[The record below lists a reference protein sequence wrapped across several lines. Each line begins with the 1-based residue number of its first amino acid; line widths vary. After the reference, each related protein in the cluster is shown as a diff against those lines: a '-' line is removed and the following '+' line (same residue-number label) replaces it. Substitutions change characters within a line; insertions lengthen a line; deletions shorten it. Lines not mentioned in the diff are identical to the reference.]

1 MLYEMHHDLRQ
12 MLEDLG
18 FPTRWVYGP
27 TPTDIENYPDSLIV
41 IERDR
46 NASDTI
52 RSVQGVQRNARK
64 LRVRDLAA
72 QIRIYA
78 RSTVPSAHI
87 GNHEREC
94 EKIVDAVIVALAEW
108 GAAARATGSNGIV
121 PTEAKYLSAAD
132 REEVEIWPGVV
143 YSLKFE
149 VPRSVQK
156 RTYAGAAQPE
166 GGPAHFRSQTRVTE
180 TTSPDADPEV
190 GCGGV
195 P

>member
-1 MLYEMHHDLRQ
+1 MLYEMHHDLRG
-12 MLEDLG
+12 MLEALG

-27 TPTDIENYPDSLIV
+27 TPTDLLNYPDSLVV

-52 RSVQGVQRNARK
+52 RAVQGVQRNARK
-64 LRVRDLAA
+64 MRVRDLVA

-94 EKIVDAVIVALAEW
+94 EKIVDAVIIALEEW
-108 GAAARATGSNGIV
+108 GTAGRAGNI
-121 PTEAKYLSAAD
+121 PITEAKYLSA
-132 REEVEIWPGVV
+132 EERQDVEIWPGVV
-143 YSLKFE
+143 YSIKFA

-156 RTYAGAAQPE
+156 RDYAGQARPE
-166 GGPAHFRSQTRVTE
+166 GGPAKFASRTEVTS
-180 TTSPDADPEV
+180 TTSPDAAPET
-190 GCGGV
+190 GCGGT
-195 P
+195 